1 MNQNLID
8 SESLNNVEAEITE
21 LNNGKKISIYSDGE
35 LLDTTTVYDDGL
47 IVYTDKNGNITESN
61 INDYVKEPVEGT
73 SVLDQRVSNSPDNS
87 DSIGTLATQYD
98 FLYGVEYSSAWDM
111 TGRLYGE
118 RTLTYSPRRTFEFSA
133 GTALG
138 TVIGALTG
146 VAVGGVLSVPVL
158 ATALGVGVIGS
169 GSGAV
174 IDYAIGGT
182 TFSRTERYDYEV
194 IANNEVGLRT
204 YTEDVTISV
213 PNSHNAETTMVP
225 YLSSGDTRSRTDMIH
240 AGIYNV
246 YLNNN

>member
-1 MNQNLID
+1 M
-8 SESLNNVEAEITE
+8 
-21 LNNGKKISIYSDGE
+21 
-35 LLDTTTVYDDGL
+35 
-47 IVYTDKNGNITESN
+47 YTDKNGKVTESN

-118 RTLTYSPRRTFEFSA
+118 RTLTDGPRRTFEFSA
-133 GTALG
+133 GTAIG
-138 TVIGALTG
+138 TVIGALLG
-146 VAVGGVLSVPVL
+146 VATGGVLSVPVV
-158 ATALGVGVIGS
+158 ATALGVGLVGS
-169 GSGAV
+169 GTGAL
-174 IDYAIGGT
+174 IDTAVGGT
-182 TFSRTERYDYEV
+182 TYSRTERYDYEV
-194 IANNEVGLRT
+194 VANDEVGLRT

-213 PNSHNAETTMVP
+213 PNSNNSGTTMVP
-225 YLSSGDTRSRTDMIH
+225 YLSTGDTRSRTDTIH